1 MKKRTKELVTCK
13 NIAPKAKYKGIIKMF
28 RNRGE
33 VPDVSPNEGGG
44 GYGSPHYTHYWP
56 RRFIIIRYDRK
67 FLTIELIAVFIVL
80 AIMFAAYLF
89 GYSMGYYDPIE
100 SVKNNYLTAQMVL
113 IGVTILATVLVTIFT
128 KSSKDNLI
136 LILRLIAIASVLI
149 IVVLFGVKKY
159 IDGQYKN
166 ESVFAEFYQ
175 QYEKENDSGNKKL
188 TVGLSGMKLQ
198 TEQQAYIES
207 SMNSYNIFS
216 IKSVIYMVLYIFLAM
231 LIFYLAHR
239 LAVIEDKKDEVT
251 KNDDVLFDDE
261 ENVKF

>member
-1 MKKRTKELVTCK
+1 MRMV
-13 NIAPKAKYKGIIKMF
+13 IIPKAKYKGIIKMF

-44 GYGSPHYTHYWP
+44 GYGAPHYTHYWP

-80 AIMFAAYLF
+80 AIMFTAYLF

-100 SVKNNYLTAQMVL
+100 SVKSNYLPAQMVL
-113 IGVTILATVLVTIFT
+113 IGLTILATVLVTIFT

-149 IVVLFGVKKY
+149 IVVLFGVKIY

-166 ESVFAEFYQ
+166 ESIFAEFYQ